1 MGKKIKELLLVLI
14 DSSEGKGLEF
24 SDLIVARDYLQ
35 HGEFGLCFDTI
46 VTQMY
51 EYNIEIDEEFYIQ
64 IEKVASMMKIP
75 VSGYSFMK
83 ELIKIG

>member
-1 MGKKIKELLLVLI
+1 MDKKIKELLQVLI
-14 DSSEGKGLEF
+14 DGSVVKGLSS
-24 SDLIVARDYLQ
+24 SDLNGAKEYLQ
-35 HGEFGLCFDTI
+35 YNEFGLCFDTI

-64 IEKVASMMKIP
+64 IEKVASTMKIP

-83 ELIKIG
+83 ELIK